1 MVLGDIDQNR
11 WSLGLERVK
20 KALDRLG
27 RPEKTFRHVLV
38 AGTNGKGST
47 CIYLER
53 ILVAAGFSVGT
64 TLSPHI
70 SSFSERFRIGSCNV
84 NEKELARVRSQIGPR
99 LEDIGLTYFE
109 WCVVLAAKIFAE
121 KSVDIAIFE
130 IGLGGRFDASN
141 VMDPEISIITEISLD
156 HTEYLGDDTSKIAL
170 EKAAVA
176 RPGRPLFT
184 AATGTALDT
193 IKGYARTIGAQ
204 LHEVRRPSGYA
215 AGMHGSEQGINA
227 ALAIKAAKAL
237 GADTDERMLAY
248 ALNTAFLPG
257 RLEHIGSRILLDV
270 AHNPGSMQVLV
281 KYLEST
287 SFYGVGVFGVL
298 ADKDYTSMLHQ
309 LAQVCRHIHIAPVLS
324 ERSWGDQDM
333 ARFVDTPVIKRFSSV
348 REAFAHALRTGEA
361 IVVTGSFY
369 SVGEVRESLV
379 CTGS

>member
-109 WCVVLAAKIFAE
+109 WCVVLAAQIFAE
-121 KSVDIAIFE
+121 NSVDIAIFE

-141 VMDPEISIITEISLD
+141 VMDPEVSIITEISLD
-156 HTEYLGDDTSKIAL
+156 HTEYLGDETSKIAL
-170 EKAAVA
+170 EKAAIA
-176 RPGRPLFT
+176 RPGR
-184 AATGTALDT
+184 
-193 IKGYARTIGAQ
+193 
-204 LHEVRRPSGYA
+204 
-215 AGMHGSEQGINA
+215 
-227 ALAIKAAKAL
+227 
-237 GADTDERMLAY
+237 
-248 ALNTAFLPG
+248 
-257 RLEHIGSRILLDV
+257 
-270 AHNPGSMQVLV
+270 
-281 KYLEST
+281 
-287 SFYGVGVFGVL
+287 
-298 ADKDYTSMLHQ
+298 
-309 LAQVCRHIHIAPVLS
+309 
-324 ERSWGDQDM
+324 
-333 ARFVDTPVIKRFSSV
+333 
-348 REAFAHALRTGEA
+348 
-361 IVVTGSFY
+361 
-369 SVGEVRESLV
+369 
-379 CTGS
+379 